1 MALLSLR
8 EVSLAFGGPRL
19 LDHVDL
25 MIEPGE
31 RLCLLGRNGEG
42 KSTLLRLLCGELEPD
57 EGSVIRQ
64 QGLRVARLP
73 QDVPEGHGG
82 TVADEVAEGL
92 DDDHHQLG
100 GADHR
105 VQAVISRVGLDPDAQ
120 FAELSSGM
128 KRRVLLARAIVDEP
142 DILLLD
148 EPTNHLDIE
157 AIRWL
162 ETFLLRY
169 SGTIVFVTHD
179 RVFLER
185 LATRIVEL
193 DRGRLRDWACDYPT
207 FLKRRDELLAAE
219 AQQCDPLRQ
228 EARPRKRSGSARG
241 SRPAGR
247 ATRAGCGPSKPC
259 ARPTSSGASGRA
271 PRGSRRRRP
280 SGRAPSSSRRK
291 ASASVTATGRSS
303 AT

>member
-19 LDHVDL
+19 LDQVDL

-31 RLCLLGRNGEG
+31 RLCLVGRNGEG
-42 KSTLLRLLCGELEPD
+42 KSTLLRLIRGELEPD
-57 EGSVIRQ
+57 EGAVIRQ

-92 DDDHHQLG
+92 DERPSQLG

-105 VQAVISRVGLDPDAQ
+105 VQAVISRVGLDPDAR

-157 AIRWL
+157 SIRWL
-162 ETFLLRY
+162 GDVPAPLQR
-169 SGTIVFVTHD
+169 HD
-179 RVFLER
+179 RLR
-185 LATRIVEL
+185 HPRPGLPRAAGDP
-193 DRGRLRDWACDYPT
+193 DRR
-207 FLKRRDELLAAE
+207 
-219 AQQCDPLRQ
+219 
-228 EARPRKRSGSARG
+228 ARPR
-241 SRPAGR
+241 PA
-247 ATRAGCGPSKPC
+247 A
-259 ARPTSSGASGRA
+259 
-271 PRGSRRRRP
+271 
-280 SGRAPSSSRRK
+280 
-291 ASASVTATGRSS
+291 ATGPATTPRS
-303 AT
+303 